1 MKRDTLRLPGGMS
14 VETSKDWNG
23 RFFIA
28 YGKQASVFVRCP
40 KELRKFLKLSLGTAS
55 RAALDSWL
63 ESLQNTEAE
72 ASETA
77 A

>member
-1 MKRDTLRLPGGMS
+1 MKRDTLRLPGAMS
-14 VETSKDWNG
+14 VETGKDWNG
-23 RFFIA
+23 RFYIA

-63 ESLQNTEAE
+63 ESLEATNNDPS
-72 ASETA
+72 AVA
-77 A
+77 

>member
-1 MKRDTLRLPGGMS
+1 MKRDTLRLPGAMS
-14 VETSKDWNG
+14 VETGRDWNG
-23 RFFIA
+23 RFYIA

-40 KELRKFLKLSLGTAS
+40 KELRKFLKLSLSTAS

-63 ESLQNTEAE
+63 ESLQATEAKV
-72 ASETA
+72 SDVA

>member
-63 ESLQNTEAE
+63 ESLQATDSQPSEA
-72 ASETA
+72 A
-77 A
+77 

>member
-1 MKRDTLRLPGGMS
+1 MRLPGGLS
-14 VETSKDWNG
+14 VETGRDWNG
-23 RFFIA
+23 RFYIA

-63 ESLQNTEAE
+63 ESLEATNNDPS
-72 ASETA
+72 AVA
-77 A
+77 

>member
-14 VETSKDWNG
+14 VETGKDWNG

-28 YGKQASVFVRCP
+28 YGKQASVFARCP

-63 ESLQNTEAE
+63 ESLQATETEA
-72 ASETA
+72 SDTA

>member
-63 ESLQNTEAE
+63 ESLQDTEAE

>member
-1 MKRDTLRLPGGMS
+1 MKRDTLRLPGGLS
-14 VETSKDWNG
+14 VETGRDWNG
-23 RFFIA
+23 RFYIA

-63 ESLQNTEAE
+63 ESLEATDNE
-72 ASETA
+72 PSAVA
-77 A
+77 

>member
-23 RFFIA
+23 RYFIA

-63 ESLQNTEAE
+63 ESLQDTEAE

>member
-63 ESLQNTEAE
+63 ESLQDTGAE

>member
-1 MKRDTLRLPGGMS
+1 MKRDTLRLPGGLS
-14 VETSKDWNG
+14 VETGRDWNG
-23 RFFIA
+23 RFYIA

-63 ESLQNTEAE
+63 ESLEATNNDPS
-72 ASETA
+72 AVA
-77 A
+77 

>member
-63 ESLQNTEAE
+63 ESLEATDNE
-72 ASETA
+72 PSAVA
-77 A
+77 